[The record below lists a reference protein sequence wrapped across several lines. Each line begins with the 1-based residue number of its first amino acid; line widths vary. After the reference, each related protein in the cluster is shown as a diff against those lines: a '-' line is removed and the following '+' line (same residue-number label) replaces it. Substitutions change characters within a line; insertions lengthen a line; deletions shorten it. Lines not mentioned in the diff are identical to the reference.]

1 MRKTL
6 FDFITKHREESWT
19 TRSGV
24 FWTNFEVFEKRS
36 SLCTRPLCVTIRMK
50 AIENHFHV
58 VMLLNCVTWFVS
70 LVYLCHFINR
80 YQYVRQGNQKLFH
93 LGFPYRNID
102 ISSFLTTKQFEEALI
117 TDKKKLSLVEPLTVE
132 DRKFLQSIFSPVFD
146 QSTVDLSKFD
156 TEKIQGYAIV
166 LKQIDGKIS
175 PSFC

>member
-1 MRKTL
+1 ML
-6 FDFITKHREESWT
+6 VWFI
-19 TRSGV
+19 
-24 FWTNFEVFEKRS
+24 
-36 SLCTRPLCVTIRMK
+36 C
-50 AIENHFHV
+50 AI
-58 VMLLNCVTWFVS
+58 W
-70 LVYLCHFINR
+70 

-102 ISSFLTTKQFEEALI
+102 IASFLTTKQFEEALI

-166 LKQIDGKIS
+166 LKQIDGKIFPLILS
-175 PSFC
+175 QYRMIFLMSSQGFSLVNDLILSKG